1 MTAPALVE
9 VAPLVSKL
17 IPRLASDHDGE
28 VVATARAIGRVL
40 SAAGRDWHD
49 LANAIQPIATDWRSL
64 ARFCAGQQH
73 HLSPR
78 ELDFI
83 IGIARQNRELTEK
96 QEKWLRDI
104 AARLRATA

>member
-1 MTAPALVE
+1 MSTPALVE

-40 SAAGRDWHD
+40 KAAGRDWHD
-49 LANAIQPIATDWRSL
+49 LASAIQPIATDWRSI
-64 ARFCAGQQH
+64 ARFCANHQDR
-73 HLSPR
+73 LSPR
-78 ELDFI
+78 EIDFI
-83 IGIARQNRELTEK
+83 VSIARQNWELSEK

-104 AARLRATA
+104 ASRLRATA